1 MKKQSALTIAG
12 AGLCV
17 MALTLGACGGSGGSD
32 SSAKE
37 TNSGS
42 SDAVISVF
50 NPEPA
55 NPLIPSMTNEVG
67 GGNPIDVMFSKLVR
81 FDDKGKPANEI
92 AKQIKANEDNTQ
104 YTVTINDGWKFSD
117 GTPVTAQSFT
127 KAWSWASS
135 IANKQ
140 LGSSFFANIKG
151 YDDLQK
157 EGTPSDAQLS
167 GLKVIDDKT
176 FTVDLTSPS
185 STFPIQVGYT
195 AFAPL
200 PESFYKDTKAFG
212 EKPVTVGPYKFQSW
226 EHNKAIKVVKD
237 PAYKGGIKVKN
248 GGVEFRSYTDATAAY
263 RDVQAGNLDVLDT
276 LPASAR
282 KTFQTDNTV
291 QAIND
296 PGSVIQMFTIPTYMK
311 HFGQDQEGKLRR
323 QAISMSIDRATII
336 KKVLSGTAKEVHDF
350 TAPVIPGYST
360 DIKGSDVLKYNPTKA
375 KELWAEANKISPWGE
390 GDTFKIAYNADGAH
404 KEIYDAVTNSIKN
417 ALGIQAAGNPLP
429 TFSEFRS
436 NVQNRKFTDS
446 AFRSGWQPDYPSPE
460 SYLSSNFASSAA
472 NGNGSN
478 DGDYKNPEFDNLM
491 DKAASA
497 KSIDEANKIYQQSEE
512 LLFRD
517 LPAVPLYYQNS
528 NGVAAKNIK
537 GFSFNWKGV
546 PAYYNIS
553 K

>member
-291 QAIND
+291 QAINA

-323 QAISMSIDRATII
+323 QAVSMSIDRATII

>member
-32 SSAKE
+32 SSAKG
-37 TNSGS
+37 TNGGS
-42 SDAVISVF
+42 SDAIISVF

-176 FTVDLTSPS
+176 FTVDLSSPS

-282 KTFQTDNTV
+282 KTFQADNTV

-323 QAISMSIDRATII
+323 QAISMSIDRPTII

-360 DIKGSDVLKYNPTKA
+360 SIKGSDVLKYNPSKA

-478 DGDYKNPEFDNLM
+478 DGDYKNPEFDDLM

-497 KSIDEANKIYQQSEE
+497 KNIDEANKIYQQSEE

>member
-17 MALTLGACGGSGGSD
+17 MALTLSACGGSGGSD
-32 SSAKE
+32 SSAKG
-37 TNSGS
+37 TSGGS
-42 SDAVISVF
+42 SDAMISVF

-157 EGTPSDAQLS
+157 DGTPSDAQLS

-212 EKPVTVGPYKFQSW
+212 EKPVTVGPYKFKSW
-226 EHNKAIKVVKD
+226 EHNKSIKLVKD
-237 PAYKGGIKVKN
+237 PSYKGGVKVKN
-248 GGVEFRSYTDATAAY
+248 GGVEFRAYTDATAAY

-323 QAISMSIDRATII
+323 QAISMSIDRPTII

-360 DIKGSDVLKYNPTKA
+360 SIKGSDVLKYNPSKA

-417 ALGIQAAGNPLP
+417 ALGIQASGNPLP

-478 DGDYKNPEFDNLM
+478 DGDYKNPEFDDLM
-491 DKAASA
+491 NKAASA
-497 KSIDEANKIYQQSEE
+497 KGIDEANKIYQQSEE

>member
-17 MALTLGACGGSGGSD
+17 MALTLSACGGSGGSD
-32 SSAKE
+32 SSAKG
-37 TNSGS
+37 TSGGS
-42 SDAVISVF
+42 SDAMISVF

-323 QAISMSIDRATII
+323 QAVSMSIDRATII

-390 GDTFKIAYNADGAH
+390 SDTFKIAYNADGAH